1 MHDSEQEHSGITG
14 CRVTYEST
22 IFYNEAN
29 KFSIIVVKTSDP
41 RIPPQACSGRYYGDR
56 MLRFTAVG
64 YELPRTK
71 AVELELDGEWVE
83 SKYGYQLQV
92 EQWQEIVPQTADG
105 LLAYLGSGLIK
116 GIGPKTAE
124 DIVATFGPDT
134 LNILDNEPEKLLQI
148 RGITEGKLKDIE
160 ESYAES
166 RVLRN
171 LMSLLGPFK
180 ITPATALKIYQNFGP
195 ACVDILK
202 NCPYDLCQ
210 ISGFGFK
217 RVDGIVRK
225 TDNRLHSAERIKGA
239 VLYTLE
245 DARGKSGHFHDCG
258 KCDIIQLSSSNETAG
273 KECAPMK
280 GATSIQERLWE
291 LRKDKG
297 LNLEEL
303 SKLTGISKSALGS
316 YEKEDFKEINH
327 GNLIT
332 LADFYG
338 VSVDYLL
345 CRTENREQI
354 NTPLT
359 ELHLNDEM
367 VALLK
372 SGRINNRLLCELA
385 THKDFIK
392 FLADIEIYVDGIA
405 TMQIQNLNALV
416 DTVRHEIIER
426 YRPGED
432 DPHLKVLQAAHIS
445 DDEYFSHMV
454 LDDLNL
460 IIRDIREAHKKDSES
475 APQTTVADELKENLE
490 AVENFKG
497 SRDEKLVVL
506 YCKQLGINYKNLS
519 DEEFRWLIRIL
530 KKSKKMGTPISQRK
544 KR

>member
-1 MHDSEQEHSGITG
+1 MCAKKAKTTKKKIVSAAWKLFYEQGYDNTTVDDIVEESGTSKGSFYHYFEGKDALLSSLSFLFDEKYEELMPSVDPQMHSVDKLLYLN
-14 CRVTYEST
+14 R
-22 IFYNEAN
+22 
-29 KFSIIVVKTSDP
+29 
-41 RIPPQACSGRYYGDR
+41 
-56 MLRFTAVG
+56 
-64 YELPRTK
+64 ELFGVIENT
-71 AVELELDGEWVE
+71 VSLELLVRLFSSQLITKGERH
-83 SKYGYQLQV
+83 
-92 EQWQEIVPQTADG
+92 
-105 LLAYLGSGLIK
+105 LLDS
-116 GIGPKTAE
+116 
-124 DIVATFGPDT
+124 
-134 LNILDNEPEKLLQI
+134 
-148 RGITEGKLKDIE
+148 
-160 ESYAES
+160 S
-166 RVLRN
+166 RVYYKILRQ
-171 LMSLLGPFK
+171 
-180 ITPATALKIYQNFGP
+180 ITT
-195 ACVDILK
+195 
-202 NCPYDLCQ
+202 
-210 ISGFGFK
+210 
-217 RVDGIVRK
+217 
-225 TDNRLHSAERIKGA
+225 
-239 VLYTLE
+239 
-245 DARGKSGHFHDCG
+245 
-258 KCDIIQLSSSNETAG
+258 
-273 KECAPMK
+273 
-280 GATSIQERLWE
+280 IQERLKD
-291 LRKDKG
+291 LRLNKG
-297 LNLEEL
+297 LKLEEL
-303 SKLTGISKSALGS
+303 AEQTGISKSALGS
-316 YEKEDFKEINH
+316 YEKDDYKEINH
-327 GNLIT
+327 GNLIL

-338 VSVDYLL
+338 VSLDYLF
-345 CRTENREQI
+345 CRTENRAEI
-354 NTPLT
+354 NTPLR
-359 ELHLNDEM
+359 ELHLSDEM

-475 APQTTVADELKENLE
+475 APQTTVANELKENLE

>member
-1 MHDSEQEHSGITG
+1 
-14 CRVTYEST
+14 
-22 IFYNEAN
+22 
-29 KFSIIVVKTSDP
+29 
-41 RIPPQACSGRYYGDR
+41 
-56 MLRFTAVG
+56 
-64 YELPRTK
+64 
-71 AVELELDGEWVE
+71 
-83 SKYGYQLQV
+83 
-92 EQWQEIVPQTADG
+92 
-105 LLAYLGSGLIK
+105 
-116 GIGPKTAE
+116 
-124 DIVATFGPDT
+124 
-134 LNILDNEPEKLLQI
+134 
-148 RGITEGKLKDIE
+148 
-160 ESYAES
+160 
-166 RVLRN
+166 
-171 LMSLLGPFK
+171 
-180 ITPATALKIYQNFGP
+180 
-195 ACVDILK
+195 
-202 NCPYDLCQ
+202 
-210 ISGFGFK
+210 
-217 RVDGIVRK
+217 
-225 TDNRLHSAERIKGA
+225 
-239 VLYTLE
+239 
-245 DARGKSGHFHDCG
+245 
-258 KCDIIQLSSSNETAG
+258 
-273 KECAPMK
+273 MK

-460 IIRDIREAHKKDSES
+460 IIRDIRETHKKDSES
-475 APQTTVADELKENLE
+475 APQTTVANELKENLE

-497 SRDEKLVVL
+497 SRMKNWLSFTASSLVSTIKI
-506 YCKQLGINYKNLS
+506 CQMKNFAGS
-519 DEEFRWLIRIL
+519 FGF
-530 KKSKKMGTPISQRK
+530 SKNQRK
-544 KR
+544 WERLSARGKNGKGKPLLHGLLDSM

>member
-1 MHDSEQEHSGITG
+1 MVQKCRFCNTIDKGTGICTSYAFGKQPVAAWNENRDHREKIYISYDST
-14 CRVTYEST
+14 
-22 IFYNEAN
+22 N
-29 KFSIIVVKTSDP
+29 KNC
-41 RIPPQACSGRYYGDR
+41 QAGD
-56 MLRFTAVG
+56 MRF
-64 YELPRTK
+64 
-71 AVELELDGEWVE
+71 VE
-83 SKYGYQLQV
+83 SGHPKDDRGLPVFNYSIAYDTYNKEPLFYEQYPGSIVDISQLRYMLKKAEGYGYKKV
-92 EQWQEIVPQTADG
+92 G
-105 LLAYLGSGLIK
+105 
-116 GIGPKTAE
+116 
-124 DIVATFGPDT
+124 F
-134 LNILDNEPEKLLQI
+134 ILD
-148 RGITEGKLKDIE
+148 RG
-160 ESYAES
+160 Y
-166 RVLRN
+166 
-171 LMSLLGPFK
+171 
-180 ITPATALKIYQNFGP
+180 FGRENIQYM
-195 ACVDILK
+195 D
-202 NCPYDLCQ
+202 
-210 ISGFGFK
+210 
-217 RVDGIVRK
+217 
-225 TDNRLHSAERIKGA
+225 E
-239 VLYTLE
+239 
-245 DARGKSGHFHDCG
+245 CG
-258 KCDIIQLSSSNETAG
+258 KCDIIQISGSNETIG
-273 KECAPMK
+273 KERAPMK

-345 CRTENREQI
+345 CRIENREQI

-454 LDDLNL
+454 RDDLNL